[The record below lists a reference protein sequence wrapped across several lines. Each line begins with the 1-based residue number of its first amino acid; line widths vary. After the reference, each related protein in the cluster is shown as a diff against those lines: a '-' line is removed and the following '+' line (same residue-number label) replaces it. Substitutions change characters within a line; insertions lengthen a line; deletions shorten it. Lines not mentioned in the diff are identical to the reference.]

1 MSHAEQHAEQDA
13 EQHAGDHP
21 HRAWSAVL
29 GPGSPVRTALS
40 IVAAYAVLGAVA
52 GVVWEWVWTPPGMVA
67 QQHQLFYDSD
77 HSLRAEFTGT
87 GLYVLIAAIASA
99 LLALGVCLLTRGR
112 ELYVLLL
119 VLGGSAVAAAFM
131 WRVGTLLGPDNPATV
146 AAHATTL
153 TRLHGQLTV
162 SGKSPYLAWPIPS
175 LLVLAIVF
183 FAWPGRLEPPSHA
196 RAHQGEHREADTPET
211 SRG

>member
-1 MSHAEQHAEQDA
+1 MSHDQASAQPSAE
-13 EQHAGDHP
+13 DHP
-21 HRAWSAVL
+21 HRAGHAVL
-29 GPGSPVRTALS
+29 GPGSPVRTALYV
-40 IVAAYAVLGAVA
+40 VAAYAVLGAVA

-87 GLYVLIAAIASA
+87 GLYVLVGAVASA
-99 LLALGVCLLTRGR
+99 LLALAICLLTRGR

-131 WRVGTLLGPDNPATV
+131 WRVGTLLGPGDPAGV
-146 AAHATTL
+146 AARATAPVH
-153 TRLHGQLTV
+153 LHGQLTV
-162 SGKSPYLAWPIPS
+162 SGTSPYLAWPIPS
-175 LLVLAIVF
+175 LLVLAIVY
-183 FAWPGRLEPPSHA
+183 FAWPGRLEPQ
-196 RAHQGEHREADTPET
+196 AHPHTHTHRGEHREAGTAEA